1 MGGCEVI
8 ASIYQPVTQAA
19 FGEMVGVTQQA
30 ISTYVTSGLLK
41 PGDTAHA
48 WLLAYCDRL
57 RMEASGRASP
67 VSDDLNR
74 ERTALARSQREAQDL
89 KNAVTRGE
97 YAPIGLLEDVLAI
110 ASSAVADRI
119 EGLEGLL
126 RKVAPDLPEPTRDAL
141 LVAIAGARNEW
152 VRATT
157 RLVLERLDAIDADDG
172 EAVPS

>member
-1 MGGCEVI
+1 MVI
-8 ASIYQPVTQAA
+8 EALNRPVLQAQ
-19 FGEMVGVTQQA
+19 FGEMVGVSQQA
-30 ISTYVTSGLLK
+30 VSNYVTSGLLK

-57 RMEASGRASP
+57 RMEAAGRASP

-89 KNAVTRGE
+89 KNAVARGE
-97 YAPIGLLEDVLAI
+97 YAPIALLEDVLAT

-126 RKVAPDLPEPTRDAL
+126 RRVAPDLPDPTRDAL
-141 LVAIAGARNEW
+141 LQAIADARNEW
-152 VRATT
+152 VRATA
-157 RLVLERLDAIDADDG
+157 RLVVERLDAMDADDG

>member
-1 MGGCEVI
+1 MVI
-8 ASIYQPVTQAA
+8 EALNRPVLQAQ
-19 FGEMVGVTQQA
+19 FGEMVGVSQQA
-30 ISTYVTSGLLK
+30 VSNYVTSGLLK

-57 RMEASGRASP
+57 RMEAAGRASP

-89 KNAVTRGE
+89 KNAVARGE
-97 YAPIGLLEDVLAI
+97 YAPIALLEDVLAT

-126 RKVAPDLPEPTRDAL
+126 RRVAPDLPDPTRDAL
-141 LVAIAGARNEW
+141 LQAIADARNEW
-152 VRATT
+152 VRATA
-157 RLVLERLDAIDADDG
+157 RLVLERLDAMDADDG